1 MIWDILIGRKFSK
14 AGDHFGD
21 EKEIET
27 QKVNLCALS
36 GRPDNLDRSLWVR
49 FPRLHRSAA
58 CFFGSGRR
66 SPIAQDCFSRS
77 WDRRCVLS
85 IIADDNDYCNSGFFQ
100 FCRLHFQRCMFRT
113 VHRIFD
119 EPLRHFARKSVHVAV
134 FYALRSAKTFAKAR
148 RVHCGNRTA
157 QAKNLWHP
165 RRIHD
170 ADVSFVYRQLCERS
184 SETFCFN
191 RNFMYRNRDGSDV
204 FHLCFWRKRNL

>member
-1 MIWDILIGRKFSK
+1 MAMRRKLKHKRLIYVLCLVDLIILI
-14 AGDHFGD
+14 AAFGFVFHD
-21 EKEIET
+21 YIG
-27 QKVNLCALS
+27 QLLA
-36 GRPDNLDRSLWVR
+36 
-49 FPRLHRSAA
+49 
-58 CFFGSGRR
+58 FGSGRR

-100 FCRLHFQRCMFRT
+100 FCRLHFQRCMFRA

-134 FYALRSAKTFAKAR
+134 FYALRSAKTFSKAR

-191 RNFMYRNRDGSDV
+191 RNFMYRNRDGSDG

>member
-1 MIWDILIGRKFSK
+1 MAMRRKLKHKRLIYVLCLVDLIILIAAFGFVFHDYIGQLLAFWDPDVDRQLLKTVFR
-14 AGDHFGD
+14 DHGIKD
-21 EKEIET
+21 
-27 QKVNLCALS
+27 A
-36 GRPDNLDRSLWVR
+36 
-49 FPRLHRSAA
+49 
-58 CFFGSGRR
+58 FFL
-66 SPIAQDCFSRS
+66 F
-77 WDRRCVLS
+77 
-85 IIADDNDYCNSGFFQ
+85 IADDNDCCNSGFFQ

-134 FYALRSAKTFAKAR
+134 FYALRSAKTFSKAR

>member
-77 WDRRCVLS
+77 WDKRCVLS
-85 IIADDNDYCNSGFFQ
+85 IIADDNDCCNSGFSSSVVCIFNGAC
-100 FCRLHFQRCMFRT
+100 FGPCIGFLMNLCGTSLGNLCMWLF
-113 VHRIFD
+113 
-119 EPLRHFARKSVHVAV
+119 LRATICQNVLKSSKSSLRKSN
-134 FYALRSAKTFAKAR
+134 ST
-148 RVHCGNRTA
+148 G
-157 QAKNLWHP
+157 KNLWHP